1 LVIGAWLLVIS
12 QQEVQLKKIRYID
25 DLAKLDL
32 CRGERTGIPEA
43 VFAEAKQ
50 PADVVSIL
58 KALAEEKGYG
68 MATRVTPE
76 CFEKIKKTDFS
87 PYKVEMHLKARIVV
101 VSKKNRKQKKSN
113 AIIGLLAAGTA
124 DISIAEEVKVT
135 ATEMGCEVIYA
146 YDVGV
151 AGIHRL
157 TRPLKEMAKKKVSVI
172 VVVAGMDAVL
182 PIVVKGM
189 TAVPVIGVPTSIG
202 YGYGGGGEAALM
214 TMLQS
219 CSPGLVV
226 VNIDN
231 GFGAGAAA
239 ALIAKGKA
247 KGCND

>member
-1 LVIGAWLLVIS
+1 
-12 QQEVQLKKIRYID
+12 LKKIKYID

-43 VFAEAKQ
+43 VFAEAKE
-50 PADVVSIL
+50 PPDVVSIL
-58 KALAEEKGYG
+58 KALVEEKGHA
-68 MATRVTPE
+68 MATRVTPACLE
-76 CFEKIKKTDFS
+76 AIKKSDFS
-87 PYKVEMHLKARIVV
+87 PYKVEIHPKARIVV
-101 VSKKNRKQKKSN
+101 VSEKNRKKERNSN
-113 AIIGLLAAGTA
+113 AVVGLLAAGTA

-157 TRPLKEMAKKKVSVI
+157 VAPLKEMRKKSVSVI

-189 TAVPVIGVPTSIG
+189 VDTPVIGVPTSIG

-231 GFGAGAAA
+231 GFGAGATA
-239 ALIAKGKA
+239 ALIAKRVA
-247 KGCND
+247 KGL

>member
-1 LVIGAWLLVIS
+1 M
-12 QQEVQLKKIRYID
+12 KKIRYID

-43 VFAEAKQ
+43 VFAEAKL

-58 KALAEEKGYG
+58 KALVEEKGYA
-68 MATRVTPE
+68 MATRVTPK
-76 CFEKIKKTDFS
+76 CFDAIKKADFS
-87 PYKVEMHLKARIVV
+87 PYKVKMYLKARIVV
-101 VSKKNRKQKKSN
+101 VSQKNRKQKKKSN
-113 AIIGLLAAGTA
+113 AVIGLLAAGTA
-124 DISIAEEVKVT
+124 DISVAEEVKVT
-135 ATEMGCEVIYA
+135 AAEMNCEVIYA

-157 TRPLKEMAKKKVSVI
+157 IAPLKEMAKKKVSVI

-189 TAVPVIGVPTSIG
+189 TSVPVIGVPTSIG

-231 GFGAGAAA
+231 GFGAGATA
-239 ALIAKGKA
+239 ALIAKGA
-247 KGCND
+247 AEGL

>member
-1 LVIGAWLLVIS
+1 M
-12 QQEVQLKKIRYID
+12 KKIKYID

-43 VFAEAKQ
+43 VFAEAKE
-50 PADVVSIL
+50 PPDVVSIL
-58 KALAEEKGYG
+58 KALVEEKGHA
-68 MATRVTPE
+68 MATRVTPACLE
-76 CFEKIKKTDFS
+76 AIKKSDFS
-87 PYKVEMHLKARIVV
+87 PYKVEIHPKARIVV
-101 VSKKNRKQKKSN
+101 VSEKNRKKERNSN
-113 AIIGLLAAGTA
+113 AVVGLLAAGTA

-157 TRPLKEMAKKKVSVI
+157 VAPLKEMRKKSVSVI

-189 TAVPVIGVPTSIG
+189 VDTPVIGVPTSIG

-231 GFGAGAAA
+231 GFGAGATA
-239 ALIAKGKA
+239 ALIAKRVA
-247 KGCND
+247 KGL

>member
-1 LVIGAWLLVIS
+1 M
-12 QQEVQLKKIRYID
+12 KKIRYID
-25 DLAKLDL
+25 DLARLDL
-32 CRGERTGIPEA
+32 CRSERTGIPEV
-43 VFAEAKQ
+43 VFAEAKL
-50 PADVVSIL
+50 PADVVNIL
-58 KALAEEKGYG
+58 KALAEEKGYA

-76 CFEKIKKTDFS
+76 CFDAIEKADFS
-87 PYKVEMHLKARIVV
+87 PYKVQMYPKARIVV
-101 VSKKNRKQKKSN
+101 VSQKNRKQRKKTN
-113 AIIGLLAAGTA
+113 AVIGLLAAGTA
-124 DISIAEEVKVT
+124 DISIAEEVRVT
-135 ATEMGCEVIYA
+135 ATEMNCEVIYA

-157 TRPLKEMAKKKVSVI
+157 ISPLKEMAEKKVSVI

-202 YGYGGGGEAALM
+202 YGYGGGGKAALM

-231 GFGAGAAA
+231 GFGAGATA
-239 ALIAKGKA
+239 ALIAKGAA
-247 KGCND
+247 KEL

>member
-1 LVIGAWLLVIS
+1 M
-12 QQEVQLKKIRYID
+12 KKIRYID

-43 VFAEAKQ
+43 VFAEAKL

-58 KALAEEKGYG
+58 KALAEEKGYA

-76 CFEKIKKTDFS
+76 CFEEIKKADFRQ
-87 PYKVEMHLKARIVV
+87 YKVRMHLKARIVV
-101 VSKKNRKQKKSN
+101 VSKKNRKQEKRG
-113 AIIGLLAAGTA
+113 AGVIGLLAAGTA
-124 DISIAEEVKVT
+124 DISVAEEIKVT
-135 ATEMGCEVIYA
+135 AAEMGCEVIYA

-189 TAVPVIGVPTSIG
+189 TDVPVIGVPTSIG

-239 ALIAKGKA
+239 ALIAKGAA
-247 KGCND
+247 KGI

>member
-1 LVIGAWLLVIS
+1 
-12 QQEVQLKKIRYID
+12 LKKIKYID

-50 PADVVSIL
+50 PADVVNIL
-58 KALAEEKGYG
+58 KALVEEKGYA
-68 MATRVTPE
+68 MATRVTPTCLE
-76 CFEKIKKTDFS
+76 AIKESDFN
-87 PYKVEMHLKARIVV
+87 PYKVQIYPRARIVV
-101 VSKKNRKQKKSN
+101 ISKKNRKQEKSSN
-113 AIIGLLAAGTA
+113 AVVGLIAAGTA
-124 DISIAEEVKVT
+124 DISIAEEVRVT

-157 TRPLKEMAKKKVSVI
+157 IAPLKEMKKKGVSVI

-189 TAVPVIGVPTSIG
+189 MATPVIGVPTSIG

-231 GFGAGAAA
+231 GFGAGATA
-239 ALIAKGKA
+239 ALIAKGAA
-247 KGCND
+247 KGL

>member
-1 LVIGAWLLVIS
+1 
-12 QQEVQLKKIRYID
+12 VQLKKIKYID

-43 VFAEAKQ
+43 VFAEAKE
-50 PADVVSIL
+50 PPDVVSIL
-58 KALAEEKGYG
+58 KALVEEKGHA
-68 MATRVTPE
+68 MATRVTPACLE
-76 CFEKIKKTDFS
+76 AIKKSDFS
-87 PYKVEMHLKARIVV
+87 PYKVEIHPKARIVV
-101 VSKKNRKQKKSN
+101 VSEKNRKKERNSN
-113 AIIGLLAAGTA
+113 AVVGLLAAGTA

-157 TRPLKEMAKKKVSVI
+157 VAPLKEMRKKSVSVI

-189 TAVPVIGVPTSIG
+189 VDTPVIGVPTSIG

-231 GFGAGAAA
+231 GFGAGATA
-239 ALIAKGKA
+239 ALIAKRVA
-247 KGCND
+247 KGL